1 MTTGCIVLGSWGLTS
16 ALIAGGLGLF
26 GSTGGAVFVA
36 SIAKGL
42 FLGSGALL
50 TIAVAAGLV
59 LERSSVGRAR
69 PPKVERTQ
77 MVSAR
82 RPAGLSSSP
91 RVGFAARS
99 QGGFARSR

>member
-1 MTTGCIVLGSWGLTS
+1 LFRADFHWNPLSAGCTTGCIVLGSWGLTS
-16 ALIAGGLGLF
+16 ALVAAVLGLF
-26 GSTGGAVFVA
+26 GSTGAGMFMA
-36 SIAKGL
+36 SAARGL

-50 TIAVAAGLV
+50 AVALAAGLV

-82 RPAGLSSSP
+82 RPAGLP
-91 RVGFAARS
+91 R
-99 QGGFARSR
+99 